1 MSIFDRIFDYFSD
14 QSGSASAV
22 SSTEINPANGLP
34 MVSGIGSVDVM
45 GNPYGTDL
53 DRIEDGSACGTG
65 HDWHNDHVVSDWNH
79 LSHGGG
85 FDHDPFSG
93 DW

>member
-14 QSGSASAV
+14 HSGSGSAV
-22 SSTEINPANGLP
+22 SHTEINPANGLP

-53 DRIEDGSACGTG
+53 QRLEDGSLHDVG
-65 HDWHNDHVVSDWNH
+65 HDWQSIHGACDWDH

-85 FDHDPFSG
+85 FGHDPFSG